1 MSEKLAQLPT
11 EPVARLRAIVS
22 LLRSPE
28 GCPWDREQTHE
39 SLRAGLLEEACETI
53 DAITKGDDA
62 NLREELG
69 DLLLQVVFHTDLA
82 AERGAFTLEDAARH
96 TCEKLIRRHPHV
108 FGHGK
113 AGDTPAVLRQWEQIK
128 REEKGAGASILA
140 GIPRA
145 LPALLRAANLQKKAA
160 RVGFDW
166 PDTTGVIDKFREELA
181 ELSVELE
188 SGDPQKLEHELGD
201 VLFTAVNLARK
212 IGVEPEL
219 ALEQANQRFITRFQ
233 DMETSAAARGNKLED
248 LPLEDLEK
256 LWQEAKSR
264 SGGDAASAFSP

>member
-1 MSEKLAQLPT
+1 MAHLDQLPT

-53 DAITKGDDA
+53 DAISIGDDA
-62 NLREELG
+62 NLCEELG
-69 DLLLQVVFHTDLA
+69 DLFLQVIFHTDLA

-108 FGHGK
+108 FGD
-113 AGDTPAVLRQWEQIK
+113 GDASDTQAVLRQWEQIK
-128 REEKGAGASILA
+128 REEKGATASIMA
-140 GIPRA
+140 NIPRA
-145 LPALLRAANLQKKAA
+145 LPALIRGANIQKKAA

-166 PDTTGVIDKFREELA
+166 PDTAGVIDKFREELA

-188 SGDPQKLEHELGD
+188 SGDPKRLEHELGD
-201 VLFTAVNLARK
+201 LLFTTVNMARK
-212 IGVEPEL
+212 LGIEPEL
-219 ALEQANQRFITRFQ
+219 ALDHANQRFIARFQ
-233 DMETSAAARGNKLED
+233 HMETSAAAQGQKLED
-248 LPLEDLEK
+248 LTLEDLET
-256 LWQEAKSR
+256 LWRKAKST
-264 SGGDAASAFSP
+264 GL

>member
-1 MSEKLAQLPT
+1 MAHLEKLPS

-53 DAITKGDDA
+53 DAITNADDS

-69 DLLLQVVFHTDLA
+69 DLLLQIVFHTDLA
-82 AERGAFTLEDAARH
+82 AERGAFTLEDAASH

-108 FGHGK
+108 FG
-113 AGDTPAVLRQWEQIK
+113 DTDASDTNAVLRQWEQIK
-128 REEKGAGASILA
+128 REEKGSQASVMD

-145 LPALLRAANLQKKAA
+145 LPALIRAANIQKKAG

-166 PDTTGVIDKFREELA
+166 PDTAGVIDKFREELA
-181 ELSVELE
+181 ELAVEVE
-188 SGDPQKLEHELGD
+188 SGDPKRLEHEIGD
-201 VLFTAVNLARK
+201 ILFTAVNMARK
-212 IGVEPEL
+212 LGVEPEL
-219 ALEQANQRFITRFQ
+219 ALENANQRFIGRFRH
-233 DMETSAAARGNKLED
+233 MEESAAAADRKLED
-248 LPLEDLEK
+248 LAPENLEE
-256 LWQEAKSR
+256 LWRAAKS
-264 SGGDAASAFSP
+264 SNL

>member
-1 MSEKLAQLPT
+1 MAHLDNLPT

-22 LLRSPE
+22 LLRSPA

-53 DAITKGDDA
+53 DAITMADDA

-82 AERGAFTLEDAARH
+82 AERGAFTLEDAAHH

-108 FGHGK
+108 FG
-113 AGDTPAVLRQWEQIK
+113 DTDAIDTTAVLRQWEQIK
-128 REEKGAGASILA
+128 REEKGESASIMD

-145 LPALLRAANLQKKAA
+145 LPALIRAANIQKKAA

-166 PDTTGVIDKFREELA
+166 PDTSGVIDKFREEVA
-181 ELSVELE
+181 ELSVEIE
-188 SGDPQKLEHELGD
+188 SGDPKKLEHEIGD
-201 VLFTAVNLARK
+201 ILFTAVNMARK
-212 IGVEPEL
+212 LGVEPEL
-219 ALEQANQRFITRFQ
+219 ALEHANQRFIARFQ
-233 DMETSAAARGNKLED
+233 HMEKSAATGNRKLED
-248 LPLEDLEK
+248 LAPEDLDR
-256 LWQEAKSR
+256 LWREAKS
-264 SGGDAASAFSP
+264 SL

>member
-1 MSEKLAQLPT
+1 MAHLDQLPT

-22 LLRSPE
+22 LLRSPD

-53 DAITKGDDA
+53 DAITNADDA

-82 AERGAFTLEDAARH
+82 AERGAFTLEDAAQH

-108 FGHGK
+108 FGD
-113 AGDTPAVLRQWEQIK
+113 GDAADTGAVLRQWEQIK
-128 REEKGAGASILA
+128 REEKGESASIME

-145 LPALLRAANLQKKAA
+145 LPALIRATNVQKKAA

-166 PDTTGVIDKFREELA
+166 PDTAGVIDKFREELA

-188 SGDPQKLEHELGD
+188 SGDPKKLEHELGD
-201 VLFTAVNLARK
+201 ILFTAVNMARK
-212 IGVEPEL
+212 LGVEPEL
-219 ALEQANQRFITRFQ
+219 ALEHANQRFIARFQ
-233 DMETSAAARGNKLED
+233 HMEKVAGQSGGKLED
-248 LPLEDLEK
+248 LSPQELDK
-256 LWQEAKSR
+256 LWQAAK
-264 SGGDAASAFSP
+264 ASLL

>member
-1 MSEKLAQLPT
+1 MSIKLQNLPT

-53 DAITKGDDA
+53 DAITKADDA

-82 AERGAFTLEDAARH
+82 AERGAFTLEDAAQH

-108 FGHGK
+108 FADGE
-113 AGDTPAVLRQWEQIK
+113 ASDTQAVLRQWEQIK
-128 REEKGAGASILA
+128 REEKGASASIMA
-140 GIPRA
+140 DIPRA
-145 LPALLRAANLQKKAA
+145 LPALIRAANIQKKAA

-181 ELSVELE
+181 ELSIEIE

-201 VLFTAVNLARK
+201 VLFTAVNMARK

-219 ALEQANQRFITRFQ
+219 SLEHANQRFIARFQ
-233 DMETSAAARGNKLED
+233 HMENSAAAHNQKLED
-248 LPLEDLEK
+248 LTARDLEE
-256 LWQEAKSR
+256 LWESAKSQNL
-264 SGGDAASAFSP
+264 

>member
-1 MSEKLAQLPT
+1 MAHLENLPA

-53 DAITKGDDA
+53 DAISNADDA

-82 AERGAFTLEDAARH
+82 AERGAFTLEDAAQH

-108 FGHGK
+108 FGDVD
-113 AGDTPAVLRQWEQIK
+113 AADTQAVLRQWEQIK
-128 REEKGAGASILA
+128 REEKGDRTSIMD

-145 LPALLRAANLQKKAA
+145 LPALIRAANIQKKAA

-166 PDTTGVIDKFREELA
+166 PDTAGVIDKFREELA

-188 SGDPQKLEHELGD
+188 SGDQQKLEHELGD
-201 VLFTAVNLARK
+201 LLFTTVNMARK
-212 IGVEPEL
+212 LGIEPEL
-219 ALEQANQRFITRFQ
+219 ALERANQRFLARFQ
-233 DMETSAAARGNKLED
+233 HMEKSAATENQTLESLAPEKLED
-248 LPLEDLEK
+248 L
-256 LWQEAKSR
+256 WREAKS
-264 SGGDAASAFSP
+264 ANL

>member
-1 MSEKLAQLPT
+1 MAHLDQLPT

-22 LLRSPE
+22 LLRSPD

-53 DAITKGDDA
+53 DAITNADDA

-82 AERGAFTLEDAARH
+82 AERGAFTLEDAAQH

-108 FGHGK
+108 FGD
-113 AGDTPAVLRQWEQIK
+113 GDATDTGAVLRQWEQIK
-128 REEKGAGASILA
+128 RKEKGESASIME

-145 LPALLRAANLQKKAA
+145 LPALIRAANVQKKAA

-166 PDTTGVIDKFREELA
+166 PDTAGVIDKFREELA

-188 SGDPQKLEHELGD
+188 SGDPKKLEHELGD
-201 VLFTAVNLARK
+201 ILFTAVNMARK

-219 ALEQANQRFITRFQ
+219 ALEHANQRFIARFQ
-233 DMETSAAARGNKLED
+233 HMEKLAGQSGGKLED
-248 LPLEDLEK
+248 LSPQELDK
-256 LWQEAKSR
+256 LWEAAKVSL
-264 SGGDAASAFSP
+264 P

>member
-1 MSEKLAQLPT
+1 MSTKLHHLPT

-39 SLRAGLLEEACETI
+39 SLRAGLLEEACEVI
-53 DAITKGDDA
+53 DAITKADDA

-82 AERGAFTLEDAARH
+82 AERGAFTLEDAAQH

-108 FGHGK
+108 FGD
-113 AGDTPAVLRQWEQIK
+113 GDASDTQAVLRQWEQIK
-128 REEKGAGASILA
+128 REEKGASASIMA
-140 GIPRA
+140 DIPRA
-145 LPALLRAANLQKKAA
+145 NIQKKAA

-188 SGDPQKLEHELGD
+188 SGDPKKLEHELGD
-201 VLFTAVNLARK
+201 VLFTAVNMARK

-219 ALEQANQRFITRFQ
+219 ALEHANQRFIGRFQ
-233 DMETSAAARGNKLED
+233 HMETSAAANGQKLED
-248 LPLEDLEK
+248 LTPRDLEER
-256 LWQEAKSR
+256 WESAKSQNL
-264 SGGDAASAFSP
+264 

>member
-1 MSEKLAQLPT
+1 MAHLDQLPT

-22 LLRSPE
+22 LLRSPD

-53 DAITKGDDA
+53 DAITNADDA

-82 AERGAFTLEDAARH
+82 AERGAFTLEDAAQH

-108 FGHGK
+108 FGD
-113 AGDTPAVLRQWEQIK
+113 GDAADTGAVLRQWEQIK
-128 REEKGAGASILA
+128 REEKGESASIME

-145 LPALLRAANLQKKAA
+145 LPALIRATNVQKKAA

-166 PDTTGVIDKFREELA
+166 PDTAGVIDKFREELA

-188 SGDPQKLEHELGD
+188 SGDPKKLEHELGD
-201 VLFTAVNLARK
+201 ILFTAVNMARK

-219 ALEQANQRFITRFQ
+219 ALEHANQRFIARFQ
-233 DMETSAAARGNKLED
+233 HMEKLAGQSGGKLED
-248 LPLEDLEK
+248 LSPQELDK
-256 LWQEAKSR
+256 LWEAAKVSL
-264 SGGDAASAFSP
+264 P

>member
-1 MSEKLAQLPT
+1 MAHLESLPE

-53 DAITKGDDA
+53 DAITRADDA
-62 NLREELG
+62 NMREELG

-108 FGHGK
+108 FGDGN
-113 AGDTPAVLRQWEQIK
+113 AADTGAVLRQWEQIK
-128 REEKGAGASILA
+128 REEKGEKASIME

-145 LPALLRAANLQKKAA
+145 LPALIRAANIQKKAG

-166 PDTTGVIDKFREELA
+166 PDSAGVIDKFREEIA
-181 ELSVELE
+181 ELSAEVEG
-188 SGDPQKLEHELGD
+188 GDPRKLEHEIGD
-201 VLFTAVNLARK
+201 ILFTAVNMARK
-212 IGVEPEL
+212 LGVEPEL
-219 ALEQANQRFITRFQ
+219 ALEHANQRFIARFQ
-233 DMETSAAARGNKLED
+233 HMEAAAAESGRKLED
-248 LPLEDLEK
+248 LSPQELDN
-256 LWQEAKSR
+256 LWEAAK
-264 SGGDAASAFSP
+264 ASLP

>member
-1 MSEKLAQLPT
+1 MAHLDKLPE

-53 DAITKGDDA
+53 DAITKADDV

-108 FGHGK
+108 FGD
-113 AGDTPAVLRQWEQIK
+113 GDAADTGAVLRQWEQIK
-128 REEKGAGASILA
+128 REEKGEKASIMD

-145 LPALLRAANLQKKAA
+145 LPALIRAANIQKKAG

-166 PDTTGVIDKFREELA
+166 PDSAGVIDKFREEIA
-181 ELSVELE
+181 ELAAEVEG
-188 SGDPQKLEHELGD
+188 GDPRKLEHEIGD
-201 VLFTAVNLARK
+201 ILFTAVNMARK
-212 IGVEPEL
+212 LGVEPEL
-219 ALEQANQRFITRFQ
+219 ALEHANQRFIARFQ
-233 DMETSAAARGNKLED
+233 HMEKVAAESDRKLED
-248 LPLEDLEK
+248 LSPPELDN
-256 LWQEAKSR
+256 LWEAAK
-264 SGGDAASAFSP
+264 ACLP

>member
-1 MSEKLAQLPT
+1 MAHLENLPA

-53 DAITKGDDA
+53 DAISNADDA

-82 AERGAFTLEDAARH
+82 ADRGAFTLEDAARH

-108 FGHGK
+108 FGDVD
-113 AGDTPAVLRQWEQIK
+113 AADTQAVLRQWEQIK
-128 REEKGAGASILA
+128 REEKGDRVSIMD

-145 LPALLRAANLQKKAA
+145 LPALIRAANIQKKAA

-188 SGDPQKLEHELGD
+188 SGDQQKLEHELGD
-201 VLFTAVNLARK
+201 LLFTTVNMARK
-212 IGVEPEL
+212 LGIEPEL
-219 ALEQANQRFITRFQ
+219 ALERTNQRFIARFQ
-233 DMETSAAARGNKLED
+233 HMEKSVATKNQKLED
-248 LPLEDLEK
+248 LISEDLEDF
-256 LWQEAKSR
+256 WREAKS
-264 SGGDAASAFSP
+264 ANL

>member
-1 MSEKLAQLPT
+1 MSTKLHQLPT

-39 SLRAGLLEEACETI
+39 SLRAGLLEEACEVI

-82 AERGAFTLEDAARH
+82 AERGAFTLEDAAQH

-108 FGHGK
+108 FGD
-113 AGDTPAVLRQWEQIK
+113 GDASDTQAVLRQWEQIK
-128 REEKGAGASILA
+128 REEKGASASIMA
-140 GIPRA
+140 DIPRA
-145 LPALLRAANLQKKAA
+145 LPALIRAANIQKKAA

-188 SGDPQKLEHELGD
+188 SGDPKKLEHELGD
-201 VLFTAVNLARK
+201 VLFTAVNMARK

-219 ALEQANQRFITRFQ
+219 ALEHANQRFIARFQ
-233 DMETSAAARGNKLED
+233 HMEKAAAANGQKLED
-248 LPLEDLEK
+248 LTPRDLEK
-256 LWQEAKSR
+256 LWESAKSQNL
-264 SGGDAASAFSP
+264 

>member
-1 MSEKLAQLPT
+1 MAHLDTLPT

-53 DAITKGDDA
+53 DAITRADDA

-82 AERGAFTLEDAARH
+82 AERGAFTLEEAAHH

-108 FGHGK
+108 FGDGN
-113 AGDTPAVLRQWEQIK
+113 AADTGAVLRQWEQIK
-128 REEKGAGASILA
+128 REEKGDQASIMD

-145 LPALLRAANLQKKAA
+145 LPALIRAANIQKKAG

-166 PDTTGVIDKFREELA
+166 PDTAGVIDKFREELA
-181 ELSVELE
+181 ELAVELE
-188 SGDPQKLEHELGD
+188 SGDPKKLEHEIGD
-201 VLFTAVNLARK
+201 ILFTAVNMARK
-212 IGVEPEL
+212 LGVEPEL
-219 ALEQANQRFITRFQ
+219 ALEHANQRFIARFQ
-233 DMETSAAARGNKLED
+233 HMEKSAAANSQKLEE
-248 LPLEDLEK
+248 LAPRELEE
-256 LWQEAKSR
+256 LWAAAKSQNL
-264 SGGDAASAFSP
+264 